1 MLHIGPEAD
10 LAGEILPHTLV
21 FPYALLALLDKGLKT
36 VFLYPLLALDAEQL
50 LDLDLNGQTVGIPAR
65 LSGHH
70 IALHGLVARDH
81 ILYNSRQHMAD
92 MRLAVCR
99 RRAVIES
106 ESLRIFTRVDAL
118 LEDVVLVPEIEHL
131 LLAVDELKI
140 RRYLVVHNS
149 YPSFQGIAADN
160 KKGPC
165 P

>member
-10 LAGEILPHTLV
+10 LSGEVLPHTLV
-21 FPYALLALLDKGLKT
+21 FPYALLALFDKGLET

-50 LDLDLNGQTVGIPAR
+50 LDLYLNGQTVGIPAG

-81 ILYNSRQHMAD
+81 ILYNSRQHVAD

-106 ESLRIFTRVDAL
+106 ESLRIFARVDAL

-131 LLAVDELKI
+131 FLAVDELEI

-149 YPSFQGIAADN
+149 YPSFQGIADGN
-160 KKGPC
+160 KKGLC